1 MQKFEYRVPRFAVDM
16 PISFILE
23 SSLLN
28 GRCVEISKEGM
39 RVEFEQPLARD
50 TRGTISMSFQANTLK
65 LKARVAHVG
74 ETHSGLSFLCE
85 SVEERDAVADLVA
98 SLAHAQNPAG
108 RLV

>member
-39 RVEFEQPLARD
+39 RVELEQPLPSGVCGKVFLSYQD
-50 TRGTISMSFQANTLK
+50 ANFELNV
-65 LKARVAHVG
+65 RVAYAG
-74 ETHSGLSFLCE
+74 ATHSGLQFICE
-85 SVEERDAVADLVA
+85 LEQERDEVAELVE
-98 SLAHAQNPAG
+98 SLASTQHHVA
-108 RLV
+108 RHL